1 MGFFTRG
8 KNGGRGTKGGNLLR
22 RIARKLI
29 STLTVGIYDG
39 TDGNGPANPD
49 NFLW

>member
-1 MGFFTRG
+1 MGFFTRNQKKG
-8 KNGGRGTKGGNLLR
+8 GTKGGNLLR